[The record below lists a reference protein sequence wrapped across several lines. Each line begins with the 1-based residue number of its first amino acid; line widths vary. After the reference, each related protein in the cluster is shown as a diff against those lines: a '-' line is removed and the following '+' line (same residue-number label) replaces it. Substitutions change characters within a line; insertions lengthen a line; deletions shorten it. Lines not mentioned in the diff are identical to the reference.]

1 MKAANASVSV
11 GLAMIVKDEAP
22 RLARLA
28 QSLDGVLDHW
38 TIVDTGSSDDTV
50 EVARQQFR
58 GVPGSVI
65 EDTWRGYGPSRN
77 VALAEA
83 RQHSDFV
90 MTLDADD
97 TFHGT
102 IDRDIPPDCDGVEAE
117 YHVGELRY
125 WVPRLIRSTQPWE
138 WRGRAHEYLTTVDE
152 SFSLGR
158 SETFHVVHHADG
170 GNRATKF
177 QREVDLLLADH
188 EEDPEDPRP
197 VFYLARNHDD
207 IGDLAMATRYYR
219 ARLRMRGWEE
229 ETWYA
234 QWRLGCCLLA
244 TGWVD
249 EGCGMLWR
257 AWDARPQRAEPLYTL
272 AEYYRRTSQWRLSFE
287 ACALAGQYC
296 DIGNDAPNV
305 GGDRLFVHLDV
316 YQWRI
321 AYEQSISAFYVG
333 HLELG
338 RALTDELLRRDDL
351 PPDVVTTLE
360 GNRRFY
366 ATP

>member
-1 MKAANASVSV
+1 MRPANAGVSV

-28 QSLDGVLDHW
+28 RSLDGQLDHW
-38 TIVDTGSSDDTV
+38 TIVDTGSSDETV
-50 EVARQQFR
+50 QVARRQFQ

-83 RQHSDFV
+83 RRHTDFV
-90 MTLDADD
+90 LTLDADD

-102 IDRDIPPDCDGVEAE
+102 IDRAVPPDCDGVEAE

-125 WVPRLIRSTQPWE
+125 WVPRLIRSVQPWE
-138 WRGRAHEYLTTVDE
+138 WRGRAHEYLTTV
-152 SFSLGR
+152 SGAFSLGR
-158 SETFHVVHHADG
+158 TGSFHVLHHADG

-177 QREVDLLLADH
+177 QREVDLLLADM
-188 EEDPEDPRP
+188 EEDPDDPRP
-197 VFYLARNHDD
+197 VFYLGRNHDD
-207 IGDLAMATRYYR
+207 VGDLARATRYYR
-219 ARLRMRGWEE
+219 ARLRMGGWDE

-257 AWDARPQRAEPLYTL
+257 AWDSRPLRAEPLCTL
-272 AEYYRRTSQWRLSFE
+272 AEHYRRTSQWRLSFE
-287 ACALAGQYC
+287 ACELARKHC
-296 DIGNDAPNV
+296 DV
-305 GGDRLFVHLDV
+305 GRDIPHVAGDRLFVHLDV

-321 AYEQSISAFYVG
+321 AYEQSICAFYVG
-333 HLELG
+333 QPELG
-338 RALTDELLRRDDL
+338 RTLTDELLSRQDL
-351 PPDVVTTLE
+351 PADVVATLE
-360 GNRRFY
+360 GNRAFY
-366 ATP
+366 AGV